1 MSAFPLPRPTSS
13 RLTGAMAAAALAAL
27 ALTSCAGDS
36 DSGTSELQQTYAE
49 HPVDEEV
56 ELDLAGVGLTEV
68 SHALTEEEVTSEELV
83 QAYTE
88 RIEALDQSGP
98 ALNAVRMLNPDA
110 VEEAETLDAERE
122 DGELRGPL
130 HGVPV
135 LIKDNID
142 VGGLPTT
149 AGSTALADSVPE
161 EDAALVESLREAGA
175 IVLGKTNLSEFAY
188 FMSSDAPAG
197 YSSLGGQTL
206 NPYDVTESPSGS
218 SSGSGVAASVGLA
231 AATVGTETSGSIL
244 LPAESNSV
252 VGHKPTVGLISQEGM
267 LPVSSTQDTAGP
279 MTRSVEDAALLAS
292 VMTGPDAELDPG
304 ELAESVEGASLEG
317 VRLGYLPSQ
326 HEAEDDGEDG
336 QDGDPAGVAVY
347 EDALQVLEDQ
357 GAELVEVD
365 PLGATEADDIL
376 LSEFGRDLDEYL
388 AQLPGD
394 APMGSLEEIIAY
406 NEENSEAALKFGQG
420 LLEEAAGFDL
430 DDPAE
435 SAAYETDREEGLEQS
450 RSSIDGTLEE
460 EDLDAIVSDGSTVG
474 LGARAA
480 YPTVSVP
487 SGYLD
492 PGTQP
497 ASLMFLGTEWSDAD
511 LLGYAHSF
519 EQAADVWQSPAEA
532 NPSLFRCTMDAV
544 DSLPDA
550 CP

>member
-1 MSAFPLPRPTSS
+1 MSAYPHLRLTSS
-13 RLTGAMAAAALAAL
+13 RLAGATAAAALAAL
-27 ALTSCAGDS
+27 ALTSCTGDPG
-36 DSGTSELQQTYAE
+36 SGATEHQQTYSQ

-68 SHALTEEEVTSEELV
+68 AQALQDGEVSSEELV
-83 QAYTE
+83 EAYTD

-98 ALNAVRMLNPDA
+98 GLNAVRMLNPDA
-110 VEEAETLDAERE
+110 IEEAEALDAQRE

-149 AGSTALADSVPE
+149 AGSAALADSVPD
-161 EDAALVESLREAGA
+161 EDAALVAALREAGA

-218 SSGSGVAASVGLA
+218 SSGSGVAAAVGLA

-252 VGHKPTVGLISQEGM
+252 VGHKPTVGLISQEGL

-279 MTRSVEDAALLAS
+279 MTRTVEDAALLAS
-292 VMTGPDAELDPG
+292 AMADPDAELDPQ
-304 ELAESVEGASLEG
+304 ELTEAVEGASLEG

-326 HEAEDDGEDG
+326 HEAEGDG
-336 QDGDPAGVAVY
+336 QDGQNGDPAGVAVY
-347 EDALQVLEDQ
+347 EDALQVLEDH
-357 GAELVEVD
+357 GAELVEID
-365 PLGATEADDIL
+365 PLGSAGADDIL
-376 LSEFGRDLDEYL
+376 VAELGRDLDEYL

-406 NEENSEAALKFGQG
+406 NEENSDAALKFGQG
-420 LLEEAAGFDL
+420 LLEEAAGIDL
-430 DDPAE
+430 DDPVE
-435 SAAYETDREEGLEQS
+435 NAAYEADRDQGLEQS

-460 EDLDAIVSDGSTVG
+460 ENLDAIVSDGSTVG

-511 LLGYAHSF
+511 LLGYAHAF
-519 EQAADVWQSPAEA
+519 EQAADVWQPPAEA

-544 DSLPDA
+544 DSLPGD

>member
-1 MSAFPLPRPTSS
+1 MSAYPHARLTPS
-13 RLTGAMAAAALAAL
+13 RLAGATAAAALAAL

-36 DSGTSELQQTYAE
+36 DSGTTEHQQTYAQ

-68 SHALTEEEVTSEELV
+68 AQALQDGEVSSEELV
-83 QAYTE
+83 EAYTE

-110 VEEAETLDAERE
+110 VEEAEALDAERE

-149 AGSTALADSVPE
+149 AGSAALADSVPD
-161 EDAALVESLREAGA
+161 EDAALVEALREAGA

-218 SSGSGVAASVGLA
+218 SSGSGVAAAVGLA
-231 AATVGTETSGSIL
+231 AAAVGTETSGSIL

-252 VGHKPTVGLISQEGM
+252 VGHKPTVGLVSQEGM

-279 MTRSVEDAALLAS
+279 MTRTVEDAALLAS
-292 VMTGPDAELDPG
+292 AMTDPDAELDPE
-304 ELAESVEGASLEG
+304 ELTEAVDGASLEG

-326 HEAEDDGEDG
+326 HEPDEDG
-336 QDGDPAGVAVY
+336 QNGDPAGVAVY
-347 EDALQVLEDQ
+347 EDALQVLEDH
-357 GAELVEVD
+357 GAELVEID
-365 PLGATEADDIL
+365 PLGSTEADDIL
-376 LSEFGRDLDEYL
+376 LAEFGRDLDEYL

-406 NEENSEAALKFGQG
+406 NEENSDAALKFGQG
-420 LLEEAAGFDL
+420 LLEEAAGIDL
-430 DDPAE
+430 DDPVE
-435 SAAYETDREEGLEQS
+435 NAAYEADRDQGLEQS

-460 EDLDAIVSDGSTVG
+460 ENLDAIVSDGSTVG

-497 ASLMFLGTEWSDAD
+497 ASLMFLGTEWSDAE
-511 LLGYAHSF
+511 LLGYAHAF
-519 EQAADVWQSPAEA
+519 EQAADVWQPPAEA

-544 DSLPDA
+544 DSLPGD

>member
-1 MSAFPLPRPTSS
+1 MSAYPHPRLTSS
-13 RLTGAMAAAALAAL
+13 RPAGATAAAALAAL
-27 ALTSCAGDS
+27 ALTACAGDS
-36 DSGTSELQQTYAE
+36 DSGTTEHQQTYAQ
-49 HPVDEEV
+49 HPVDEDV
-56 ELDLAGVGLTEV
+56 EMDLAGVGLTEV
-68 SHALTEEEVTSEELV
+68 AQALEEGEVSSEELV
-83 QAYTE
+83 EAYTE
-88 RIEALDQSGP
+88 RIEGLDQSGP
-98 ALNAVRMLNPDA
+98 ALNSVRMLNSDA
-110 VEEAETLDAERE
+110 EEEAEALDAERE

-161 EDAALVESLREAGA
+161 EDAALVEALRESGA

-188 FMSSDAPAG
+188 FMTSDAPAG

-218 SSGSGVAASVGLA
+218 SSGSGVAASAGLA

-267 LPVSSTQDTAGP
+267 LPVSTTQDTAGP
-279 MTRSVEDAALLAS
+279 MARSVEDAAVLSAA
-292 VMTGPDAELDPG
+292 MTDPG
-304 ELAESVEGASLEG
+304 AEVDPEELAEAVDGASLEG

-326 HEAEDDGEDG
+326 HEPDEEEQNGE
-336 QDGDPAGVAVY
+336 PSGVAAY
-347 EDALQVLEDQ
+347 EESLEVLEEQ

-376 LSEFGRDLDEYL
+376 LAEFGRDLDEYL
-388 AQLPGD
+388 AQLPDD
-394 APMGSLEEIIAY
+394 APMGSLDEIIAY
-406 NEENSEAALKFGQG
+406 NEENPDAALKFGQG
-420 LLEEAAGFDL
+420 LLEEAAGIDL
-430 DDPAE
+430 DDPAD
-435 SAAYETDREEGLEQS
+435 SAAYEEDLENGLEQS
-450 RSSIDGTLEE
+450 RSAIDDTLEGD
-460 EDLDAIVSDGSTVG
+460 DLDAIVSDGSTVG
-474 LGARAA
+474 IGARAT

-487 SGYLD
+487 SGYMD
-492 PGTQP
+492 PGEHPT
-497 ASLMFLGTEWSDAD
+497 ALMFLGTEWSDAE
-511 LLGYAHSF
+511 LLGYAHAF

-544 DSLPDA
+544 DSLPGD

>member
-83 QAYTE
+83 GAYTE

-161 EDAALVESLREAGA
+161 DDAALVESLREAGA

>member
-1 MSAFPLPRPTSS
+1 
-13 RLTGAMAAAALAAL
+13 MAAAALAAL

-161 EDAALVESLREAGA
+161 DDAALVESLREAGA

>member
-83 QAYTE
+83 GAYTE

-161 EDAALVESLREAGA
+161 DDAALVESLREAGA

-430 DDPAE
+430 DDPAA

>member
-1 MSAFPLPRPTSS
+1 MSAYPHARLTPS
-13 RLTGAMAAAALAAL
+13 RLAGATAAAALAAL

-36 DSGTSELQQTYAE
+36 DSGTTEHQQTYAQ

-68 SHALTEEEVTSEELV
+68 AQALQDGEVSSEELV
-83 QAYTE
+83 EAYTE

-110 VEEAETLDAERE
+110 VEEAEALDAERE

-149 AGSTALADSVPE
+149 AGSAALADSVPE
-161 EDAALVESLREAGA
+161 EDAALVEALREAGA

-218 SSGSGVAASVGLA
+218 SSGSGVAAAVGLA
-231 AATVGTETSGSIL
+231 AAAVGTETSGSIL

-252 VGHKPTVGLISQEGM
+252 VGHKPTVGLVSQEGM

-279 MTRSVEDAALLAS
+279 MTRTVEDAALLAS
-292 VMTGPDAELDPG
+292 AMTDPDAELDPE
-304 ELAESVEGASLEG
+304 ELTEAVDGASLEG

-326 HEAEDDGEDG
+326 HEPDEDG
-336 QDGDPAGVAVY
+336 QNGDPAGVAVY
-347 EDALQVLEDQ
+347 EDALQVLEDH
-357 GAELVEVD
+357 GAELVEID